1 MLSDKLMRLRKKQGL
16 SQQEVAAALGVS
28 RQTVSN
34 WEAGQGAPALD
45 KAAALARLYH
55 VTVDELANDAVEVST
70 SQASASKDLH
80 ALFSLVGATCYIDCE
95 DVEWQVSMANRKVV
109 VVDVDEEWM
118 RVRYARAGVLG
129 RGDEVIRL
137 IDVADL
143 RAIEIVERPPV
154 DAGACEPADS
164 SSQERGR

>member
-1 MLSDKLMRLRKKQGL
+1 MLSEKLMRLRKKQGL

-45 KAAALARLYH
+45 KAVALAQLYH
-55 VTVDELANDAVEVST
+55 VTVDELANDAVEVTT

-80 ALFSLVGATCYIDCE
+80 ALFSLVGTTCYIDCE
-95 DVEWQVSMANRKVV
+95 DVEWQASMASRKVI
-109 VVDVDEEWM
+109 VVDVDEAWM
-118 RVRYARAGVLG
+118 RVRYARGGVLG
-129 RGDEVIRL
+129 RGDEVMRL

-143 RAIEIVERPPV
+143 RAIEII
-154 DAGACEPADS
+154 EPAP
-164 SSQERGR
+164 RGSDLREGGE

>member
-1 MLSDKLMRLRKKQGL
+1 MLSEKLMRLRKKQGL

-45 KAAALARLYH
+45 KAVVLAQLYH
-55 VTVDELANDAVEVST
+55 VTVDELANDAVKVTT

-80 ALFSLVGATCYIDCE
+80 ALFSLVGTTCYIDCE
-95 DVEWQVSMANRKVV
+95 DVEWQASMANRKVI

-118 RVRYARAGVLG
+118 RVRYARGGVLG
-129 RGDEVIRL
+129 RGDEVMRL

-143 RAIEIVERPPV
+143 RAIEII
-154 DAGACEPADS
+154 EPAP
-164 SSQERGR
+164 RGSDLREGGE

>member
-16 SQQEVAAALGVS
+16 SQQEVATALGVS

-70 SQASASKDLH
+70 SQAPASKDLH
-80 ALFSLVGATCYIDCE
+80 VLSSLVGATCLIDCA

-118 RVRYARAGVLG
+118 RVRYARSGVMG
-129 RGDEVIRL
+129 RGDEVMRL

-143 RAIEIVERPPV
+143 RAIEIVEPAPRNS
-154 DAGACEPADS
+154 DLCEGD
-164 SSQERGR
+164 E

>member
-1 MLSDKLMRLRKKQGL
+1 MLSEKLMRLRKKQGL

-45 KAAALARLYH
+45 KAVALAQLYH
-55 VTVDELANDAVEVST
+55 VTVDELANDAVEVTT

-80 ALFSLVGATCYIDCE
+80 ALVSLVGTMCYIDCE
-95 DVEWQVSMANRKVV
+95 DVEWQASMANRKVI
-109 VVDVDEEWM
+109 VVDVDEAWM
-118 RVRYARAGVLG
+118 RVRYARGGVLG
-129 RGDEVIRL
+129 RGDEVMRL

-143 RAIEIVERPPV
+143 RAIEVI
-154 DAGACEPADS
+154 EPAP
-164 SSQERGR
+164 RGSDLREGGE